1 MNNKIKIIIA
11 LLLFVNFNLS
21 AQTDSLVNGKYINKT
36 IGWSMD
42 VPAGWHIET
51 SKDKAELFKRL
62 EKTANHKLNGSA
74 ATQLMS
80 FSKGDNTGPMFRS
93 MIEDSVSLASK
104 SVKNLDDF
112 TRNIL
117 TVLKKTYPSTK
128 MDTKVQTLT
137 VGSQDFR
144 SIIYTRDGYTGVNQT
159 ILAYRKGYLFTMT
172 WYFDKV
178 EDKTAIENAVL
189 SSTFQ

>member
-1 MNNKIKIIIA
+1 MNNKIKIIIGI
-11 LLLFVNFNLS
+11 LLFVNFNLS
-21 AQTDSLVNGKYINKT
+21 AQTDSLVNGKYTNNT
-36 IGWSMD
+36 VGWSMD

-62 EKTANHKLNGSA
+62 EKTANHKLNGSR

-104 SVKNLDDF
+104 GVKNLDDF

-117 TVLKKTYPSTK
+117 IMLKKTYPSVK
-128 MDTKVQTLT
+128 MDTKVQILT

-144 SIIYTRDGYTGVNQT
+144 SIIYTRDSYAGVNQT
-159 ILAYRKGYLFTMT
+159 ILAYRNGYLFTMT
-172 WYFDKV
+172 WFFDKI

>member
-1 MNNKIKIIIA
+1 MNNKIKIIIGI
-11 LLLFVNFNLS
+11 LSLVSFNLS
-21 AQTDSLVNGKYINKT
+21 AQTDSLVNDKYTNKT

-51 SKDKAELFKRL
+51 SKDKAELFKHL
-62 EKTANHKLNGSA
+62 EKIANHKLNGST

-104 SVKNLDDF
+104 GVKNLNDF

-117 TVLKKTYPSTK
+117 IMLKKTYPSVK

-172 WYFDKV
+172 WFFDKI

-189 SSTFQ
+189 SSTFK

>member
-1 MNNKIKIIIA
+1 MYNKIKFIIA
-11 LLLFVNFNLS
+11 LLLFVNFSLS
-21 AQTDSLVNGKYINKT
+21 AQTESLVNGKYNNKI

-62 EKTANHKLNGSA
+62 EKTANHKLNDSG

-93 MIEDSVSLASK
+93 MIEDSVSLANK
-104 SVKNLDDF
+104 GVKNLDDF

-117 TVLKKTYPSTK
+117 TVLKKTYPSVK
-128 MDTKVQTLT
+128 MNTKVQTLT

-144 SIIYTRDGYTGVNQT
+144 SIIYTRDGYTGVNQS
-159 ILAYRKGYLFTMT
+159 IVAYRKGYLFTMT
-172 WYFDKV
+172 WFFDNV